1 MAALCWRCKDQ
12 QTIDRFSAQNV
23 ESVEACAMP
32 GIGQVQTGIQ
42 AGKGKNQWWIGSY
55 EIQDLAKV
63 PVRMATGSFCSS
75 RTTWFRSKPKST

>member
-12 QTIDRFSAQNV
+12 ETIDRFSAQNV

-42 AGKGKNQWWIGSY
+42 AGKGKNQ
-55 EIQDLAKV
+55 
-63 PVRMATGSFCSS
+63 
-75 RTTWFRSKPKST
+75 